1 MLTVAMGVTNAAWK
15 PLCIILSVSRVQRIQ
30 RIAKVGTI
38 IIDDMHA
45 KTAFQQNSK
54 VQQLPI

>member
-1 MLTVAMGVTNAAWK
+1 MGVTNAAWK

-38 IIDDMHA
+38 IDDMRA

-54 VQQLPI
+54 VQQCSY